1 MKRKLVVIELIKEH
15 ISKNTTG
22 YIIMFA
28 AFVAGICSGSF
39 FTGSLGEK
47 LTGELGSFMDN
58 FTTAVCDG
66 KMSAS
71 SVFLDGIVGNFQM
84 VFLIYMLGMT
94 VIGVPFIMIVMG
106 VKGFTVGFTSA
117 AAIKFVGTKG
127 VAAVF
132 FTILPG
138 ELLIV
143 PALLMMSVCAMEF
156 SIKMIKGRTT
166 KFLHK
171 ERLWDEVARYTLIT
185 VLLYFVIVVAVAYE
199 AWVAPIFAGL
209 IN

>member
-1 MKRKLVVIELIKEH
+1 MKRKLVIIELIKEH
-15 ISKNTTG
+15 IINNTTG
-22 YIIMFA
+22 YIIMLA

-39 FTGSLGEK
+39 FTGTMGEQ
-47 LTGELGSFMDN
+47 LTGELGSFMNN

-66 KMSAS
+66 KMSAT
-71 SVFLDGIVGNFQM
+71 SVFLDGILGNFQM
-84 VFLIYMLGMT
+84 IFLIYMLGMT
-94 VIGVPFIMIVMG
+94 VIGLPFIMIVIG
-106 VKGFTVGFTSA
+106 VKGFSIGFTTA

-143 PALLMMSVCAMEF
+143 PALLMMSVCAMGF
-156 SIKMIKGRTT
+156 SIKMIKGRTE

-171 ERLWDEVARYTLIT
+171 ENLWNEVARYTLIT
-185 VLLYFVIVVAVAYE
+185 GLLFTVIVIAVAYE
-199 AWVAPIFAGL
+199 AWLSPVFAGW